1 LTFALDVVDC
11 QAHEGDHGSLTEM
24 RVADFFSEYMM
35 GAQRTGGVVKKLKD
49 WPAYTEFREKFPD
62 LYDDFHQAMP
72 VPDYTRR
79 DGVLNISA
87 HVSRLEVGQLT
98 MTDSARRS
106 SLTFVACQTSGPR
119 CTTLS

>member
-1 LTFALDVVDC
+1 
-11 QAHEGDHGSLTEM
+11 M
-24 RVADFFSEYMM
+24 RVADFFAEYMK
-35 GAQRTGGVVKKLKD
+35 GSERDEGSVKKLKD

-87 HVSRLEVGQLT
+87 HVGLPSNG
-98 MTDSARRS
+98 RS
-106 SLTFVACQTSGPR
+106 GVQANTRNACSSHKSEGLPTLVPR
-119 CTTLS
+119 CTTPL

>member
-1 LTFALDVVDC
+1 
-11 QAHEGDHGSLTEM
+11 M
-24 RVADFFSEYMM
+24 RVADFFAEYIK
-35 GAQRTGGVVKKLKD
+35 GPERTERIVKKLKD

-87 HVSRLEVGQLT
+87 HVGRLWVFARAARA
-98 MTDSARRS
+98 DSSALPVPSSPRS
-106 SLTFVACQTSGPR
+106 T
-119 CTTLS
+119 